1 MKDKNNE
8 IIGLNKF
15 IERSLYN
22 KNDGF
27 YMSKNPFGKQGDFIT
42 SPNISIF
49 FSEMLSIW
57 ILSIWEKLKKPK
69 KINIIDL
76 GGGNG
81 EMSYNI
87 LQTLDNFPKFKN
99 FFNIYIHEKSPLL
112 KKKQKIRMKDKKVFW
127 IDDLRNIKKGPCL
140 FLANE
145 FFDALPIKQ
154 YLRTDKIWKERKVKF
169 SDKGD
174 IKFFDIRTNIKLLE
188 KKVGFKLSKNQDF
201 LEISEDMINYLKII
215 SKILKKQNGGLL
227 IIDYGYY
234 DKKMKNTLRGYA
246 NHKIVNILDYY
257 KKCDITYS
265 LSFDFLKK
273 IAIKNNFIVSGLT
286 TQGNFLRKLG
296 IVERAEI
303 ISKKLP
309 FTEKANIFYRI
320 DKLIGNKFM
329 GDVFKVMLLT
339 NKKNKFNIGF

>member
-1 MKDKNNE
+1 
-8 IIGLNKF
+8 
-15 IERSLYN
+15 
-22 KNDGF
+22 
-27 YMSKNPFGKQGDFIT
+27 MSKNPFGKQGDFIT

-87 LQTLDNFPKFKN
+87 LQTLDNFPRFKN

-154 YLRTDKIWKERKVKF
+154 YLKTNKIWKERKVKHINPVCYPPRINQVILICLF
-169 SDKGD
+169 YY
-174 IKFFDIRTNIKLLE
+174 FCFPFNFHFNI
-188 KKVGFKLSKNQDF
+188 SAQ
-201 LEISEDMINYLKII
+201 
-215 SKILKKQNGGLL
+215 L
-227 IIDYGYY
+227 II
-234 DKKMKNTLRGYA
+234 
-246 NHKIVNILDYY
+246 I
-257 KKCDITYS
+257 C
-265 LSFDFLKK
+265 
-273 IAIKNNFIVSGLT
+273 
-286 TQGNFLRKLG
+286 
-296 IVERAEI
+296 
-303 ISKKLP
+303 
-309 FTEKANIFYRI
+309 
-320 DKLIGNKFM
+320 
-329 GDVFKVMLLT
+329 
-339 NKKNKFNIGF
+339 